1 MSHDYDSIK
10 HFTAVATAAF
20 TINSQD
26 VSEIPEE
33 KKRIKHLDISL
44 TKTKSKVDVT
54 KSPFS
59 LPGAPSKTLS
69 GKHINTKLEL

>member
-1 MSHDYDSIK
+1 MSHDYDSIE
-10 HFTAVATAAF
+10 HVTAVAAAAF
-20 TINSQD
+20 AINSQD

-33 KKRIKHLDISL
+33 KKRIKHREISL
-44 TKTKSKVDVT
+44 TKTKSKVDGT

-69 GKHINTKLEL
+69 GKHISTKLEQ